1 MLPKNRLVGVVAG
14 LAVVTV
20 VGVGCLSNYVLH
32 LANDHSEKDRKD
44 LSRIVSSIE
53 KVTVEDMMVEYT
65 DKGSYE
71 TIEFDSIED
80 FVNSLQ
86 SLVRV
91 EGADR
96 FFQSKLY
103 DSRSK
108 DLIKLFETES
118 GNVSV
123 AVSEKGILEY
133 CKFKGLSEEVA
144 EKIMSLIEDS
154 SYSCKEI
161 NDGFILE
168 PSSVAS

>member
-1 MLPKNRLVGVVAG
+1 MLPKNRLVGVFAG

-20 VGVGCLSNYVLH
+20 VGVGCLSSYVLH
-32 LANDHSEKDRKD
+32 LADERSEKDRKE
-44 LSRIVSSIE
+44 LSRIVSSVE
-53 KVTVEDMMVEYT
+53 KLSVEDTVIEYKE
-65 DKGSYE
+65 KGNYKH
-71 TIEFDSIED
+71 IEFDSIEG

-91 EGADR
+91 QGADR
-96 FFQSKLY
+96 FYQSKLY
-103 DSRSK
+103 DSGSK

-123 AVSEKGILEY
+123 AVSEDGVLEY
-133 CKFKGLSEEVA
+133 CKFKGLSSEVA
-144 EKIMSLIEDS
+144 SKIVDLVEDS

-168 PSSVAS
+168 PSNVA